1 MPQGCV
7 NERIWAKNGAKNKEK
22 SRIFEYLATP
32 IKQYFDLTKNIFFVL
47 SDILRIRTNKSNAND
62 VIENP
67 TQLSYGPRSEVGRYF
82 WTRPAIA
89 AFGVCL
95 R

>member
-1 MPQGCV
+1 M
-7 NERIWAKNGAKNKEK
+7 WFNKK
-22 SRIFEYLATP
+22 YIF
-32 IKQYFDLTKNIFFVL
+32 
-47 SDILRIRTNKSNAND
+47 DILRIQTNKSNAND
-62 VIENP
+62 AIENP
-67 TQLSYGPRSEVGRYF
+67 TQLSYGLRSEVGRYF